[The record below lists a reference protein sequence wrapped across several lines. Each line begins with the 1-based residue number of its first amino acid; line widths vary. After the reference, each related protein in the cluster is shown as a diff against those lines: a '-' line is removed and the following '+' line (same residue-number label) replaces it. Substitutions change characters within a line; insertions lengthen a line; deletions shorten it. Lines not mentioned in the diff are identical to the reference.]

1 MDIPPVVDKL
11 SSNRLVVKEFYET
24 SKNMT
29 FMRNDICIKVMNIEM
44 LEGRGGWNKNANISR
59 NIFRNSVRNWCQ
71 TWFQNVTGY
80 KCNRNPN
87 KGVQTDLR
95 RNLST
100 DDLSRTIDLNKAN
113 CVHVAAEASETIH
126 YYPRHKVQR
135 IIVNHYDGV
144 R

>member
-59 NIFRNSVRNWCQ
+59 NIFRNSVRN
-71 TWFQNVTGY
+71 
-80 KCNRNPN
+80 
-87 KGVQTDLR
+87 
-95 RNLST
+95 
-100 DDLSRTIDLNKAN
+100 
-113 CVHVAAEASETIH
+113 
-126 YYPRHKVQR
+126 
-135 IIVNHYDGV
+135 
-144 R
+144 